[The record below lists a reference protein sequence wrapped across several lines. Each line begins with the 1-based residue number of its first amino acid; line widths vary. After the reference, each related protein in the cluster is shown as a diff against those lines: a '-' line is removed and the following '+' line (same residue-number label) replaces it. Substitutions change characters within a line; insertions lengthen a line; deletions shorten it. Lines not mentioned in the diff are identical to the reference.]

1 MDESW
6 ENLAE
11 LWANTEKILYIISN
25 NAGEIPRYKFDR
37 NAKPISKYLEI
48 VLNDKT
54 NTEKESAKELLLEAQ
69 ENRYYGINFKP
80 ANTTHN
86 DKGHIEFRLPNGT
99 LDADTWIENI
109 NLFGGIVK
117 TAQDLAIIQTKPE
130 QEQTDEER
138 DSLRKFER
146 LKEANVDEKEKLEI
160 LLALVIPQEDREIY
174 RERYEVNSKLLE
186 ENLDIKEKITSNLAK
201 GTIDI
206 RKIGRKVFLGE
217 DGVTGQE
224 YMDGVRV
231 IEEAL
236 RENVLEE
243 NDKN

>member
-1 MDESW
+1 MEESW

-11 LWANTEKILYIISN
+11 LWANAEKILYIISN
-25 NAGEIPRYKFDR
+25 KSGEIPRYKFDR
-37 NAKPISKYLEI
+37 HAKPLSKELESE
-48 VLNDKT
+48 LNY
-54 NTEKESAKELLLEAQ
+54 EKEHKVKKESTKKLLLKVED
-69 ENRYYGINFKP
+69 NRYYGINFRP
-80 ANTTHN
+80 SNTT
-86 DKGHIEFRLPNGT
+86 KSSRATIEFRLPNGT

-109 NLFGGIVK
+109 NLFGGIIK

-138 DSLRKFER
+138 DLLRKFEK
-146 LKEANVDEKEKLEI
+146 LKEANVDEHEKLEI

-186 ENLDIKEKITSNLAK
+186 EKLDVKEKITSNLAK

-206 RKIGRKVFLGE
+206 RKIGKKVFLGE

-224 YMDGVRV
+224 YRNGVRV

-236 RENVLEE
+236 RENVI
-243 NDKN
+243 

>member
-1 MDESW
+1 MKESW

-25 NAGEIPRYKFDR
+25 KAGEIPRYKFDI
-37 NAKPISKYLEI
+37 NAKPISKDLENA
-48 VLNDKT
+48 LNKKT
-54 NTEKESAKELLLEAQ
+54 NKTKESAKKLLVKAQ

-80 ANTTHN
+80 YSRAT
-86 DKGHIEFRLPNGT
+86 IEFRLSNGT

-130 QEQTDEER
+130 EEQTVEER
-138 DSLRKFER
+138 DLLRKFEK
-146 LKEANVDEKEKLEI
+146 LKEANVDEHEKLE
-160 LLALVIPQEDREIY
+160 LLLSLVIPQEDREIY
-174 RERYEVNSKLLE
+174 RGRYEVNSKLLE
-186 ENLDIKEKITSNLAK
+186 ENLDVKEKITSNLAE

-206 RKIGRKVFLGE
+206 RKIGKKVFLGE

-224 YMDGVRV
+224 YRDGARV

-243 NDKN
+243 NN